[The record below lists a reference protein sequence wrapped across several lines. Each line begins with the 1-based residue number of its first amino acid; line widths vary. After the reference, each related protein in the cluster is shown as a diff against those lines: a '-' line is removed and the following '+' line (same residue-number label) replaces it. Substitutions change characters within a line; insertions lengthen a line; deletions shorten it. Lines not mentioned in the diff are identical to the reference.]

1 MVAKKRIGPTFY
13 DELVAYGGLTGHHF
27 SWWEDGTIEFFDDTP
42 DAVKTGVLAVYA
54 AHDPTTMVSAK

>member
-1 MVAKKRIGPTFY
+1 MVGKKRIGPTFY
-13 DELVAYGGLTGHHF
+13 DELVAHGGLIGHHF

-54 AHDPTTMVSAK
+54 AHDPTAVVSAK